1 MGKLSEVSKNLLL
14 ISQGDVSIYER
25 ATSSFEE
32 RTRPFGFAS
41 GPRSVPQ
48 APNEEHTPNA
58 SIGLH
63 RD

>member
-14 ISQGDVSIYER
+14 ISQGNVSIYER

-32 RTRPFGFAS
+32 RTRPIGFVS
-41 GPRSVPQ
+41 GTRSVPQ
-48 APNEEHTPNA
+48 GPNA
-58 SIGLH
+58 GQTPIAPIGRH